1 MIKVR
6 TVKFLGH
13 AFALLLLAGFAYFS
27 YLLITTSAQTQ
38 VAVLTAV
45 VSVGTIVY
53 TQNLASRREIE
64 SRQFSKKAEAYE
76 DIMRTIGGLM
86 EASRDGVEINQ
97 INLLRKLSEIVPK
110 LMVWA
115 GPDVLNAWKL
125 MATPSQEPMASVA
138 AAAALITA
146 LRKELGHSD
155 DSALG
160 SFGALSAILK
170 HDESGKIL

>member
-1 MIKVR
+1 MNSATKL
-6 TVKFLGH
+6 LGST
-13 AFALLLLAGFAYFS
+13 FALILVAGAVYFGYLLL
-27 YLLITTSAQTQ
+27 TTSAQTQ

-45 VSVGTIVY
+45 VSVGTLVY
-53 TQNLASRREIE
+53 TQNLASKREVA

-86 EASRDGVEINQ
+86 EASRDGVEIDQ
-97 INLLRKLSEIVPK
+97 VDLLRKLSEIVPK

-115 GPDVLNAWKL
+115 GPEVLNAWKL

-138 AAAALITA
+138 AATGLITA

-155 DSALG
+155 DTALG
-160 SFGALSAILK
+160 PFGALSAMLK
-170 HDESGKIL
+170 YDEYGQVV